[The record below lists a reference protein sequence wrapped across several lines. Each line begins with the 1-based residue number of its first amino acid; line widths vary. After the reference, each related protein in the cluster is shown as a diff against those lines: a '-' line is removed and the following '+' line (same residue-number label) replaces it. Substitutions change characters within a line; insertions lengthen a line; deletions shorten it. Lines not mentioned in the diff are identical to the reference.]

1 MENMK
6 IVIDISKSLYDA
18 LGEIERN
25 SLAAEEILNCV
36 KNGIPLSDIIRKLED
51 DLKSEFKNVQDWKG
65 NEDRNLQIIDNVF
78 SVMK

>member
-78 SVMK
+78 SVME